1 MLAQQHL
8 LGHSAAS
15 QRGGRRPQRRGAH
28 HNIQQRLFEHSK
40 ALQQRRLGHAQ
51 GRRQLE
57 RLPARVNH
65 QQPPLEAGDADVR
78 ADRQWLAGL
87 GVAENERRNHPD
99 AGHCTHSSSSGLERM
114 VAQCASQP
122 LCAHRVR

>member
-15 QRGGRRPQRRGAH
+15 QRGGRRPQRPGAL

-40 ALQQRRLGHAQ
+40 ALQQRSLRYAQ

-57 RLPARVNH
+57 RLPARMH
-65 QQPPLEAGDADVR
+65 DQQPPLEAGDADVR
-78 ADRQWLAGL
+78 GDWQWLAGL
-87 GVAENERRNHPD
+87 GVAEDERRNHPD
-99 AGHCTHSSSSGLERM
+99 AGHCTQQQIQSLSEWVLNVQASR
-114 VAQCASQP
+114 CA
-122 LCAHRVR
+122 LTV